1 MRDATRVMV
10 RNKWFALDR
19 ARREKRLYQDTV
31 VELSEAALEVS
42 TSGYE
47 SDKVAFAD
55 VIASYTLWLETNLA
69 LAEKRSAYGT
79 SLAELEQ
86 AVGKSLTQRRAE

>member
-1 MRDATRVMV
+1 M
-10 RNKWFALDR
+10 
-19 ARREKRLYQDTV
+19 Q
-31 VELSEAALEVS
+31 LSEAALEVS

-47 SDKVAFAD
+47 SDRVAFAD
-55 VIASYTLWLETNLA
+55 VIASYTLWLDSNLA

-86 AVGKSLTQRRAE
+86 AIGRSFSRSDEK